1 MSDEQLEVLFK
12 AELAHNLAGALRAL
26 YNQGFNDGA
35 ASTVAPATP
44 SPNP

>member
-1 MSDEQLEVLFK
+1 MSDEQLEDMFK

-35 ASTVAPATP
+35 ASTVAPSTP
-44 SPNP
+44 PPGP